1 MHKRTAALAVLVAL
15 VTALSAPVFGQAAAP
30 ALGILLALFGAWLIG
45 RRFERLLDVFA
56 RAVAAL
62 GEGRAAAA
70 LPRRGAGAAGR
81 LAGALADADQ
91 ALLEER
97 RRAREE
103 RERLPAVL
111 GGMAEGVLVLDAEGR
126 ALLANRRLRQFFN
139 AWGEVAGRSALEICR
154 RADVD
159 EALAHAAKSFER
171 ALLEFEAPT
180 PGGAS
185 RVLSMHAE
193 RFPQQGALLGVV
205 AVFRDMTEIRR
216 LEDMR
221 RDFIGNVSHELR
233 TPLTAIRGF
242 AETLLQ
248 GAGSEEQ
255 RRQQLG
261 VILRHSERLSQLIDD
276 LLELTRLEGRRDVL
290 EIAPVELGALCRGVM
305 GDLARRISAERMRC
319 VLDAPTPVFARAS
332 HGALEQVLWNLL
344 DNALKYSS
352 GGGGIAVR
360 VHASGGRACLDVEDE
375 GIGIAPDDLAQVF
388 ERFYRT
394 GQARTREPG
403 GVGLGL
409 AIVKQLV
416 RVMQGEVFAFSEG
429 GKGARF
435 SVRLPQAEGPAGQ
448 AAPAAADAET
458 PADADSAAD
467 AAADADA
474 PADRGGGR

>member
-1 MHKRTAALAVLVAL
+1 MQKRVAVLAALVAL
-15 VTALSAPVFGQAAAP
+15 VAALSAPALGAAA
-30 ALGILLALFGAWLIG
+30 ALALSLLVALPGAWWIG
-45 RRFERLLDVFA
+45 RHFEKLLDAFA
-56 RAVAAL
+56 RAAAAL
-62 GEGRAAAA
+62 GEGRASAT
-70 LPRRGAGAAGR
+70 LSRRGAGAAAR
-81 LAGALADADQ
+81 LAGALADADR
-91 ALLEER
+91 ALTEER

-139 AWGEVAGRSALEICR
+139 AWGEIAGRSALEICR
-154 RADVD
+154 RADV
-159 EALAHAAKSFER
+159 EQQLSRAAKSRER
-171 ALLEFEAPT
+171 ALLEFSAPT

-261 VILRHSERLSQLIDD
+261 VILRHSERLSQLIED

-290 EIAPVELGALCRGVM
+290 EIAPVELGALCLGVI
-305 GDLARRISAERMRC
+305 GDLTRRISAEQMRC
-319 VLDAPTPVFARAS
+319 VLDAPRPVFARAS

-344 DNALKYSS
+344 DNALKYST
-352 GGGGIAVR
+352 GGGSVTVR
-360 VHASGGRACLDVEDE
+360 VYASGGRACLDVEDE
-375 GIGIAPDDLAQVF
+375 GIGIAPDELPQVF

-435 SVRLPQAEGPAGQ
+435 SVRLPSAEGQAGES
-448 AAPAAADAET
+448 AAESADAVAEAAAADA
-458 PADADSAAD
+458 PAENSTDL
-467 AAADADA
+467 
-474 PADRGGGR
+474 

>member
-1 MHKRTAALAVLVAL
+1 MQKRTAALSALVVL
-15 VTALSAPVFGQAAAP
+15 VTALSASVFGAATAAA
-30 ALGILLALFGAWLIG
+30 LGLLVAVPGAWLID
-45 RRFERLLDVFA
+45 RHFEKLLDAYA
-56 RAVAAL
+56 RAVTAL
-62 GEGRAAAA
+62 GEGRAAAV
-70 LPRRGAGAAGR
+70 LSRRGAGAAAR

-91 ALLEER
+91 ALRIER

-139 AWGEVAGRSALEICR
+139 AWGEIAGRSALEICR
-154 RADVD
+154 RADV
-159 EALAHAAKSFER
+159 EQQLSRAAESRER
-171 ALLEFEAPT
+171 ALLEFSVPT

-261 VILRHSERLSQLIDD
+261 VILRHSERLSQLIED

-290 EIAPVELGALCRGVM
+290 EIAPVELGALCRGVT

-319 VLDAPTPVFARAS
+319 VLDAPRPVFARAS

-344 DNALKYSS
+344 DNALKYST
-352 GGGGIAVR
+352 GGGELRVR
-360 VHASGGRACLDVEDE
+360 VYASDGRACLDVEDE
-375 GIGIAPDDLAQVF
+375 GMGIAPDDLPQVF
-388 ERFYRT
+388 ERFYRSE
-394 GQARTREPG
+394 QARTREPG

-435 SVRLPQAEGPAGQ
+435 SVRLPSAQAPAPAVG
-448 AAPAAADAET
+448 AAPATEA
-458 PADADSAAD
+458 PADAATENSTDL
-467 AAADADA
+467 
-474 PADRGGGR
+474 